1 MTAAKVADLLAQ
13 VVLALKRRR
22 FPKISAHPPRN
33 RFFEGESAGFVSV
46 FTRQNLDFGW
56 IEARLRGEC
65 APLIGRRLISLN

>member
-1 MTAAKVADLLAQ
+1 MTAAMVADLLAQ

-22 FPKISAHPPRN
+22 SPKISARPPGN
-33 RFFEGESAGFVSV
+33 RFFEGESAGFASV

-65 APLIGRRLISLN
+65 APLIGRRLISQH